1 MNKFLTTM
9 LKASF
14 LILVL
19 LGVLVLSLGVVL
31 FLYPNVLS
39 QLLRCGSILTLVVGG
54 AVLIVGALYGYVMAR
69 RSVL

>member
-1 MNKFLTTM
+1 MNKFLMTT

-14 LILVL
+14 LILAL

-31 FLYPNVLS
+31 FLYPNVLI

-54 AVLIVGALYGYVMAR
+54 AVLMVSTLYGYVMVR
-69 RSVL
+69 RIVL